1 MRIKI
6 RKRIWYKVLITVV
19 VFWFLDFILHNMG
32 VGESN
37 YYYSLKFVNSFI
49 FAFIW
54 FTIFDIKKSLNKFYF
69 SIVFGTWV
77 SFSYLIS
84 SYSGLVQFFG
94 ISARYNPPPF
104 IIFGL
109 TFTPILW
116 WVFHILLFYLGL
128 EASRIIDRKSE

>member
-1 MRIKI
+1 MKVKI
-6 RKRIWYKVLITVV
+6 TKEIIYKTLITAA
-19 VFWFLDFILHNMG
+19 VFWILDFVMHYTG

-37 YYYSLKFVNSFI
+37 YYYSLKLVNSFI

-54 FTIFDIKKSLNKFYF
+54 FAVFDIKKSLRKLYF

-94 ISARYNPPPF
+94 VAARYSPPPF
-104 IIFGL
+104 VIFGVFL
-109 TFTPILW
+109 TPFLW
-116 WVFHILLFYLGL
+116 WVFHILAFYAGL
-128 EASRIIDRKSE
+128 EVCRILEK

>member
-1 MRIKI
+1 MKVKI
-6 RKRIWYKVLITVV
+6 TKEVIYKVLITTA
-19 VFWFLDFILHNMG
+19 VFWILDFVLHYTG

-37 YYYSLKFVNSFI
+37 YYYSLKLINAFI

-54 FTIFDIKKSLNKFYF
+54 FAVFDIRKSLKKLYF

-94 ISARYNPPPF
+94 VAARYSPPPF
-104 IIFGL
+104 VIFGMFL
-109 TFTPILW
+109 TPILW
-116 WVFHILLFYLGL
+116 WVFHILAFYAGL
-128 EASRIIDRKSE
+128 EVSRIMEK

>member
-1 MRIKI
+1 MKVKI
-6 RKRIWYKVLITVV
+6 TKEVNYKVLITTA
-19 VFWFLDFILHNMG
+19 VFWILDFVLHYTG

-37 YYYSLKFVNSFI
+37 YYYSLKLINAFI

-54 FTIFDIKKSLNKFYF
+54 FAVFDIRKSLKKLYF

-94 ISARYNPPPF
+94 VAARYSPPPF
-104 IIFGL
+104 VIFGMFL
-109 TFTPILW
+109 TPILW
-116 WVFHILLFYLGL
+116 WVFHILAFYAGL
-128 EASRIIDRKSE
+128 EVSRI